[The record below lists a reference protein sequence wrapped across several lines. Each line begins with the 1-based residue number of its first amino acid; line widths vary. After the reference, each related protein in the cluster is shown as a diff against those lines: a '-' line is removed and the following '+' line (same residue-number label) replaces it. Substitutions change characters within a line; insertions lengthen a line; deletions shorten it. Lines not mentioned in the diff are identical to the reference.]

1 MCNKEKLQERE
12 ERQTKKP
19 YVRPQLV
26 KHGSVE
32 TLTQHFNWEG
42 FSSFTYNK

>member
-1 MCNKEKLQERE
+1 MCKSENLQTRE
-12 ERQTKKP
+12 ERPTKKA

-32 TLTQHFNWEG
+32 TLTLGKIWQG
-42 FSSFTYNK
+42 FSSQSW